1 MTRKKSI
8 VILSIF
14 AVLIILGIVFSCV
27 SIDNGQMGRYD
38 YVAYAKAISMG
49 LDLKGGVYAVFE
61 ATKSDEQSDEDF
73 KQSIEGTALGLENL
87 LFNKGF
93 TEAVVSTSNNRI
105 TVEVPDVEDA
115 DTVFDL
121 IGRPATLEFK
131 ESADSEVLVSGKNLS
146 NAYVARDNNNK
157 IVIAIE
163 FDAEGTKAFSDATTK
178 LNGKKMGIYVNGELL
193 IEPTVNSVISNGK
206 ATIEGNYN
214 YDEAYKLSIQLL
226 AGSFDLDLDLIES
239 KIVNATLGGG
249 AIKGSLIAG
258 LIGIIL
264 IFIFMA
270 FVYRMFGLAANL
282 ALIYYIIT
290 LLFFLAIFP
299 WVQLTLPGIAGI
311 ILGIGM
317 AIDANIIIFERI
329 KDEYKNGKSIKYA
342 VDIGFKKSYSAII
355 DSNITTILSSIV
367 LWWLGP
373 STVKGFA
380 ITLLISIVLSMF
392 TSLVITRIILKCLL
406 AISDKNPKL
415 YNLKRGKSENGK
427 SKNES
432 IDEQTNPVV

>member
-270 FVYRMFGLAANL
+270 FVYRMLGLAANL

-392 TSLVITRIILKCLL
+392 TSLVITRIVLKCLL